1 MNTRFIKK
9 ASIFLIYLPIVV
21 ILVGNLALVGITKAA
36 DPIPAGVGDQ
46 TGVAA
51 TGSSAG
57 SATTNTATTGQSGT
71 YYIYAANYKVTSTP
85 TIPNNASTG
94 TVSLYFGVNNPNG
107 EAFEVRI
114 VETGSGKL
122 IKTLE
127 GGTDVT
133 NGANTGAYS
142 YPIQLPYTQAVQIQ
156 LWSPDSSIAGD
167 LTNQLASS
175 YVKKAFKA
183 FNINMMPGGVDQASF
198 PLDVDPSRTTVA
210 KNADGSYALAWGLNR
225 TPTGAETLSVGVID
239 PRGVMVATANNVKA
253 INGTVS
259 FTDPALTASK
269 YKIPFVESAQ
279 AIDAATIWNVVT
291 TAAMFSNPA
300 SAIGAI
306 GALAGDAIASSFQT
320 TPTASTGTAANGTGG
335 TTAAAG
341 GTTGTTA
348 SANSK
353 QPSMFG
359 NLTGKDYFN
368 SVYLWAIGIAFSA
381 AVISI
386 IYAGYKY
393 VMSQG
398 EPAKISEAKEL
409 IISALT
415 GIALLILAGV
425 VLNALGIQL

>member
-1 MNTRFIKK
+1 MNARLIKK
-9 ASIFLIYLPIVV
+9 ASIFLIYLPFAA
-21 ILVGNLALVGITKAA
+21 ILIGNVALVGVAKAV
-36 DPIPAGVGDQ
+36 DPVPAGVGDQ
-46 TGVAA
+46 TGVTAA
-51 TGSSAG
+51 GSSAT
-57 SATTNTATTGQSGT
+57 SPTTNTATTGQSGT

-85 TIPNNASTG
+85 TVPNNASTG
-94 TVSLYFGVNNPNG
+94 TASLYFGVNNPNG
-107 EAFEVRI
+107 EAFEIRI
-114 VETGSGKL
+114 VEISSGKL

-133 NGANTGAYS
+133 NGANTGAFS
-142 YPIQLPYTQAVQIQ
+142 YPVQLPYSQVVQVQ
-156 LWSPDSSIAGD
+156 LWAPDSTAAGD
-167 LTNQLASS
+167 TTNQPTSS
-175 YVKKAFKA
+175 YVEKAMKA
-183 FNINMMPGGVDQASF
+183 FNISIAVGGADQASF
-198 PLDVDPSRTTVA
+198 PLDVDPSKTTVA

-225 TPTGAETLSVGVID
+225 TPTATETLSVGVID
-239 PRGVMVATANNVKA
+239 PRGVMVATANNVKT

-259 FTDPALTASK
+259 FQDPAITASK

-279 AIDAATIWNVVT
+279 AIDAATAWKVVT
-291 TAAMFSNPA
+291 YSVLLSNPITA
-300 SAIGAI
+300 NFAANS
-306 GALAGDAIASSFQT
+306 LVSSFQT
-320 TPTASTGTAANGTGG
+320 TPTASNGTAANGTGG
-335 TTAAAG
+335 TTTAAG
-341 GTTGTTA
+341 SSSGTATSGG
-348 SANSK
+348 SK

-359 NLTGKDYFN
+359 NLTGTEYFN